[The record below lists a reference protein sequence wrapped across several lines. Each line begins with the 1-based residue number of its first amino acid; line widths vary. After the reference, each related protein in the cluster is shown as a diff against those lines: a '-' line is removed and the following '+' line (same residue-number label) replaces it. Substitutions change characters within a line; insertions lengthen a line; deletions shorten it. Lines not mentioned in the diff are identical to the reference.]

1 MIGIGVPERAVV
13 VPNITVSFTEVVGPV
28 VIWGTGLDLEQER
41 ENSRD
46 IRKIAEL
53 SFEVGLL
60 IIFSRYSLR
69 FNICLIPSARLLP
82 IPCRFFTKSIISCKY
97 HALDTNQHVAH
108 GLSIAHPDFQ
118 GKNRFSLLASLR
130 RTLLIT

>member
-46 IRKIAEL
+46 IRKITDL
-53 SFEVGLL
+53 SFEVGFL
-60 IIFSRYSLR
+60 IIFSCYSLR
-69 FNICLIPSARLLP
+69 FNIC
-82 IPCRFFTKSIISCKY
+82 
-97 HALDTNQHVAH
+97 
-108 GLSIAHPDFQ
+108 
-118 GKNRFSLLASLR
+118 
-130 RTLLIT
+130 